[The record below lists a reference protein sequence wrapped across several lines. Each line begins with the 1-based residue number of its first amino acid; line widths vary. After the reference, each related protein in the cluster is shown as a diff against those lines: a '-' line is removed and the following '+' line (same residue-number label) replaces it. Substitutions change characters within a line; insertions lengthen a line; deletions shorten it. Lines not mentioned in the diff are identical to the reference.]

1 MKSTQRVRCPRCG
14 HVTPRPTGRDHM
26 TCACGLRLVI
36 QEPAAGRAHAQALFA
51 FLAIACM
58 LTAAADLVRRLH

>member
-1 MKSTQRVRCPRCG
+1 
-14 HVTPRPTGRDHM
+14 M
-26 TCACGLRLVI
+26 TCTCGLRLVI
-36 QEPAAGRAHAQALFA
+36 QEPGTGRSHAQALFA